1 MLDLMPSLAGWRP
14 AASGQRCAVATII
27 TASGSVPRPPGTSML
42 VSESGEILGSLSG
55 GCVEGAVVASALE
68 VMADGGTRLEA
79 FGFSREDAFAVGLTC
94 GGELEVHIQALDG
107 SAAGL
112 GDLRRFAA
120 GDPERPLALIRR
132 IDGVSGRS
140 VPDGTVS
147 GRTLSG
153 SPLGAA
159 GTQDAGTQAA
169 GTQGPG
175 TSGTAG
181 TQPPSVVVVPDPGT
195 FEVAGSAEFAA
206 LLGLDGLHL
215 DGLHLD
221 GGAKREAL
229 LAAAAQLEP
238 LLRGGRTGLVRLAPP
253 QGCGVSGRGA
263 HGIDGGVVSP
273 EPVTLLVESRLPQAR
288 LLVFGANDFGAA
300 LVPAAKL
307 LGYRVTLCDAR
318 PAFAEQE
325 RFAAA
330 DEVATDWPHRY
341 LAAEAAAGRIDP
353 RTVVCVLTHDPKFD
367 IPLLQEALELDVAF
381 VGALGSRRSHRQRI
395 DGLLEAGVAPERLAR
410 LHSPIGLDLGAVTPA
425 EVAVSITAELIAA
438 RSGSVA
444 CAPLRDGTG
453 PIHSLSAAGSPS
465 AEPAFNKEQAS
476 QEIAWT

>member
-14 AASGQRCAVATII
+14 AASGERCAVATII

-79 FGFSREDAFAVGLTC
+79 FGFSPEDAFAVGLTC
-94 GGELEVHIQALDG
+94 GGELEVHIQPLEG
-107 SAAGL
+107 GAAGF
-112 GDLRRFAA
+112 GALRTLAA

-132 IDGVSGRS
+132 IDAPAAAAKT
-140 VPDGTVS
+140 VP
-147 GRTLSG
+147 G
-153 SPLGAA
+153 SALGAA
-159 GTQDAGTQAA
+159 GKGAVAGA
-169 GTQGPG
+169 
-175 TSGTAG
+175 
-181 TQPPSVVVVPDPGT
+181 QPPSVVVIPDPGS
-195 FEVAGSAEFAA
+195 FRAAGSADLAA
-206 LLGLDGLHL
+206 LLGLDAL
-215 DGLHLD
+215 DVE
-221 GGAKREAL
+221 ARREAL
-229 LAAAAQLEP
+229 LAAAAQVEP

-253 QGCGVSGRGA
+253 QGCSASARAGA
-263 HGIDGGVVSP
+263 TQASP
-273 EPVTLLVESRLPQAR
+273 EPVALLVESRLPQAR

-318 PAFAEQE
+318 PAFAAQE

-341 LAAEAAAGRIDP
+341 LAAEATAGRIDA
-353 RTVVCVLTHDPKFD
+353 RTVICVLTHDPKFD
-367 IPLLQEALELDVAF
+367 IPLLQGALELDMAF

-395 DGLLEAGVAPERLAR
+395 DGLLEAGVAPDRLAR

-438 RSGSVA
+438 RTGAAA
-444 CAPLRDGTG
+444 CAPLRDGSG
-453 PIHSLSAAGSPS
+453 PIHSLPAGGT
-465 AEPAFNKEQAS
+465 EPALSRQPALITEQAP

>member
-14 AASGQRCAVATII
+14 AASGERCAVATII

-94 GGELEVHIQALDG
+94 GGELEVHIQPLDG

-112 GDLRRFAA
+112 GALQKFAS

-140 VPDGTVS
+140 MS
-147 GRTLSG
+147 
-153 SPLGAA
+153 
-159 GTQDAGTQAA
+159 
-169 GTQGPG
+169 
-175 TSGTAG
+175 
-181 TQPPSVVVVPDPGT
+181 VVPDPCT
-195 FEVAGSAEFAA
+195 FGIAGSAELAA
-206 LLGLDGLHL
+206 LLGLDALNL
-215 DGLHLD
+215 DTESR
-221 GGAKREAL
+221 KEVL

-238 LLRGGRTGLVRLAPP
+238 LLRGGRTGLVRLAAP
-253 QGCGVSGRGA
+253 QGCGGVSSGTA
-263 HGIDGGVVSP
+263 HGAEGGRTSP

-318 PAFAEQE
+318 PAFSAQE

-341 LAAEAAAGRIDP
+341 LAAEAAAGRIDS
-353 RTVVCVLTHDPKFD
+353 RTVICVLTHDPKFD
-367 IPLLQEALELDVAF
+367 IPLLREALELDVAF

-438 RSGSVA
+438 RTGAAA
-444 CAPLRDGTG
+444 CTPLRDGSG
-453 PIHSLSAAGSPS
+453 RIHSIP
-465 AEPAFNKEQAS
+465 AS

>member
-14 AASGQRCAVATII
+14 AASGERCAVATII

-68 VMADGGTRLEA
+68 VMANGGTRLEA
-79 FGFSREDAFAVGLTC
+79 FGFSNEDAFAVGLAC
-94 GGELEVHIQALDG
+94 GGELEVHIQPLDG
-107 SAAGL
+107 SAAGF
-112 GDLRRFAA
+112 GALRKFAA
-120 GDPERPLALIRR
+120 GNPERPLALIRR
-132 IDGVSGRS
+132 IDGV
-140 VPDGTVS
+140 TVHKAT
-147 GRTLSG
+147 GPKTVAG
-153 SPLGAA
+153 SALGAA
-159 GTQDAGTQAA
+159 GPQGAGPQVMAA
-169 GTQGPG
+169 
-175 TSGTAG
+175 AE
-181 TQPPSVVVVPDPGT
+181 PPTVVVVADPGT
-195 FEVAGSAEFAA
+195 FEVAGSAELAA
-206 LLGLDGLHL
+206 LLGVDALSLD
-215 DGLHLD
+215 
-221 GGAKREAL
+221 AEARREAL
-229 LAAAAQLEP
+229 LAAAAQVEP

-253 QGCGVSGRGA
+253 QGCGVPARGGA
-263 HGIDGGVVSP
+263 AETSP
-273 EPVTLLVESRLPQAR
+273 EPLTLLVESRLPQAR

-318 PAFAEQE
+318 PAFLAQE

-341 LAAEAAAGRIDP
+341 LAAEAAAGRIDA
-353 RTVVCVLTHDPKFD
+353 RTVICVLTHDPKFD

-395 DGLLEAGVAPERLAR
+395 DGLLESGAAPERLAR

-438 RSGSVA
+438 RTGAA
-444 CAPLRDGTG
+444 CTPLRNGSG
-453 PIHSLSAAGSPS
+453 PIHSLPAGGT
-465 AEPAFNKEQAS
+465 EPALSDQPALSTEQPS

>member
-14 AASGQRCAVATII
+14 AASGERCAVATII

-79 FGFSREDAFAVGLTC
+79 FGFSSEDAFAVGLTC
-94 GGELEVHIQALDG
+94 GGELEVHIQPLDG
-107 SAAGL
+107 SAAGF
-112 GDLRRFAA
+112 GALRKFAA

-132 IDGVSGRS
+132 IDAATA
-140 VPDGTVS
+140 PKTVS
-147 GRTLSG
+147 PKAVAG
-153 SPLGAA
+153 SALGAA
-159 GTQDAGTQAA
+159 GARGAGTQV
-169 GTQGPG
+169 
-175 TSGTAG
+175 TASA
-181 TQPPSVVVVPDPGT
+181 QPPSVVVVPDPGT
-195 FEVAGSAEFAA
+195 FQVAGSADLAA
-206 LLGLDGLHL
+206 LLGLDAPNL
-215 DGLHLD
+215 DTE
-221 GGAKREAL
+221 ARREAL
-229 LAAAAQLEP
+229 LAAAAQVEP

-253 QGCGVSGRGA
+253 QGCGSA
-263 HGIDGGVVSP
+263 TSP

-318 PAFAEQE
+318 PAFAAQE

-341 LAAEAAAGRIDP
+341 LAAEAAAGRIDG
-353 RTVVCVLTHDPKFD
+353 RTVICVLTHDPKFD
-367 IPLLQEALELDVAF
+367 IPLLQEALALDVAF

-425 EVAVSITAELIAA
+425 EVAVSITAELIASRTGA
-438 RSGSVA
+438 AA
-444 CAPLRDGTG
+444 CTPLRDGSG
-453 PIHSLSAAGSPS
+453 PIHSLPAGGT
-465 AEPAFNKEQAS
+465 EPAISKQPALSTEQAS

>member
-14 AASGQRCAVATII
+14 AASGERCAVATII

-94 GGELEVHIQALDG
+94 GGELEVHIQPLDG
-107 SAAGL
+107 SAGGL
-112 GDLRRFAA
+112 GALQKFAG

-132 IDGVSGRS
+132 VDGVSGRS
-140 VPDGTVS
+140 MSGRTVS
-147 GRTLSG
+147 GSALR
-153 SPLGAA
+153 AA
-159 GTQDAGTQAA
+159 GKTGVPVA
-169 GTQGPG
+169 
-175 TSGTAG
+175 
-181 TQPPSVVVVPDPGT
+181 QPPAVVVVPDPCT
-195 FEVAGSAEFAA
+195 FGIAGSAELAA
-206 LLGLDGLHL
+206 LLGLDALNL
-215 DGLHLD
+215 DTESR
-221 GGAKREAL
+221 KEAL

-253 QGCGVSGRGA
+253 QGCGVSGGDA
-263 HGIDGGVVSP
+263 HGTEGGMTSP

-318 PAFAEQE
+318 PAFSAQE

-330 DEVATDWPHRY
+330 DDVTTDWPHRY
-341 LAAEAAAGRIDP
+341 LAAEAAAGRIDS
-353 RTVVCVLTHDPKFD
+353 RTVICVLTHDAKFD
-367 IPLLQEALELDVAF
+367 IPLLQEALEHDVAF
-381 VGALGSRRSHRQRI
+381 VGALGSRSSHRQRI
-395 DGLLEAGVAPERLAR
+395 DGLLEAGVAPERLSR

-438 RSGSVA
+438 RTGAAA
-444 CAPLRDGTG
+444 CTPLRDGSG
-453 PIHSLSAAGSPS
+453 PIHSIPASGSAGP
-465 AEPAFNKEQAS
+465 EPAFRHQASGTEQAS
-476 QEIAWT
+476 QETAWT